1 MRSGTVPAEGL
12 LPLTMG
18 IAALLLTFKILQAGS
33 YAKQDMSSPAMIVAQ
48 DANTLRNLW
57 NSGQPPVID
66 FKKQT
71 VVFLYAG
78 EKTTG
83 GFSIK
88 VKSVKKHGK
97 ETLIDAPI
105 EGPPAGGMVTQA
117 ITHPFTVIAIPK
129 STRVKWLQVSK

>member
-1 MRSGTVPAEGL
+1 MRRGTVPDEGL
-12 LPLTMG
+12 LPVTMG

-33 YAKQDMSSPAMIVAQ
+33 YAKQDMSSPVMIVIQ
-48 DANTLRNLW
+48 DENALRNLW
-57 NSGQPPVID
+57 NNGEPPVID

-78 EKTTG
+78 QKMTG

-97 ETLIDAPI
+97 ETVIDATI
-105 EGPPAGGMVTQA
+105 EGPPRGGMVTQA
-117 ITHPFTVIAIPK
+117 ITHPFTAIAIPK
-129 STRVKWLQVSK
+129 SAHVKWLQVSK